1 MVSASKAARQ
11 AKRAEEGKD
20 KKKTVASKVGSKAAS
35 NNASTA
41 SSVNGDETPP
51 MMDGDGDPLPNEDEP
66 ATTDEKMTK
75 VSKLTAQMDKHGLSD
90 RVTTGVLASLAQSRD
105 VKITSASLVFHGK
118 VLITDTTLE
127 LNYGRRYGLLGE
139 NGCGKSTLLKA
150 IDKREYP
157 IPEHVDLYLLNEGA
171 PPSDLGALEW
181 VVKEAENE
189 MERLDKLAEEI
200 LEKNGPED
208 PILEDL
214 YERMETMDPST
225 FQTRASLILTGL
237 GFNKKTIHKKTKDM
251 SGGWRMRV
259 ALAKALFV
267 KPSLLLLDDPTAH
280 LDLEACVWL
289 EEYLKKWDRT
299 LILVSHSM
307 DFLNGVCTNMI
318 DMRMRQLIY
327 YGGNYDTYMK
337 TRSEQETNQMKAYTK
352 QQDEIQHIKKF
363 IASAGTYA
371 NLVRQAKSRQ
381 KILDKMEADGFI
393 QPVHQDRVFTFRFAD
408 VEKLPPPVLSFDDVT
423 FGYSGKPADNLYED
437 LDLGV
442 DMDSRTA
449 LVGPNG
455 VGKSTLLRLM
465 TGKLSPVS
473 GTVQR
478 HTHLK
483 LGLYSQHSA
492 EQLDLTKSAL
502 DFVRDKYSEKSQDYQ
517 YWRQQLGRY
526 GLSGESQTALMGTL
540 SEGQK
545 SRIVF
550 ALLAIDGPNMLLLDE
565 PTNGLDIPTIDS
577 LADAINVF
585 SGGVVVVSHDFRLL
599 DKIAKDI
606 MVCENKTIKRWDG
619 TIGEYKNHLRK
630 KMVTMGQV

>member
-1 MVSASKAARQ
+1 MAPSSSKEKRLAKKAAEG
-11 AKRAEEGKD
+11 KLKGKKGKKAEEVKLDVHGNPIKD
-20 KKKTVASKVGSKAAS
+20 DSG
-35 NNASTA
+35 
-41 SSVNGDETPP
+41 
-51 MMDGDGDPLPNEDEP
+51 P
-66 ATTDEKMTK
+66 ATSGDKLDEVKR
-75 VSKLTAQMDKHGLSD
+75 LADQMDKHGISD
-90 RVTTGVLASLAQSRD
+90 RVTTGVLSSVVSSKD
-105 VKITSASLVFHGK
+105 VKITSASLVFHGR
-118 VLITDTTLE
+118 VLITDSTLE
-127 LNYGRRYGLLGE
+127 LSYGRRYGLLGE
-139 NGCGKSTLLKA
+139 NGCGKSTFLKA
-150 IDKREYP
+150 IAAREYP
-157 IPEHVDLYLLNEGA
+157 IPDHLDIYLLNEGA

-181 VVKEAENE
+181 VVREAELE
-189 MERLDKLAEEI
+189 LERLDKQAEKL
-200 LEKNGPED
+200 LEDEGPES
-208 PILEDL
+208 PVLIDL
-214 YERMETMDPST
+214 YDHMDKLDPST
-225 FQTRASLILTGL
+225 FSTRASLILTGL

-289 EEYLKKWDRT
+289 EEYLKKWERT
-299 LILVSHSM
+299 LVLVSHSM
-307 DFLNGVCTNMI
+307 DFLNGVCSNMI
-318 DMRMRQLIY
+318 DMRGKQLVY
-327 YGGNYDTYMK
+327 YGGNYDSYNK
-337 TRSEQETNQMKAYTK
+337 TRTENETNQMKAYQK
-352 QQDEIQHIKKF
+352 QQDEIVHIKKF

-393 QPVHQDRVFTFRFAD
+393 QPVEQDRVFTFRFAD
-408 VEKLPPPVLSFDDVT
+408 VDKLPPPVLSFDNVT
-423 FGYSGKPADNLYED
+423 FSYSGNPEDDLYRN
-437 LDLGV
+437 LDLGF

-465 TGKLSPVS
+465 TGKLSPTGGV
-473 GTVQR
+473 VAR

-526 GLSGESQTALMGTL
+526 GLSGDSQTALMGTL

-550 ALLAIDGPNMLLLDE
+550 ALLAIESPNMLLLDE

-577 LADAINVF
+577 LADAINAF
-585 SGGVVVVSHDFRLL
+585 SGGVIVVSHDFRLL
-599 DKIAKDI
+599 DKIAKQI
-606 MVCENKTIKRWDG
+606 LVCENQTIREWDG
-619 TIGEYKNHLRK
+619 SISEYKNYLRK
-630 KMVTMGQV
+630 KMITAGAV